1 MIQRSLPFPS
11 IVFCATLIAGCT
23 SNTSTSRSSAPSVT
37 ATNAVDAANVI
48 APKGTPNFTSK
59 AANFSIYFPVKPT
72 EKRTPGSSQWGSYE
86 TFIYQSE
93 TKPVSYLV
101 VATTIPAKVDTSDP
115 LNFID
120 GVQKGLVEEASAK
133 LEKSRDVT
141 LNGIPGREIHTSMN
155 QGAALSRAYIYF
167 TPRISYQVM
176 AVGLKKEIQ
185 AQSAQ
190 IDKVLGSFRL
200 LDK

>member
-1 MIQRSLPFPS
+1 M
-11 IVFCATLIAGCT
+11 
-23 SNTSTSRSSAPSVT
+23 
-37 ATNAVDAANVI
+37 
-48 APKGTPNFTSK
+48 
-59 AANFSIYFPVKPT
+59 
-72 EKRTPGSSQWGSYE
+72 
-86 TFIYQSE
+86 
-93 TKPVSYLV
+93 SYLV
-101 VATTIPAKVDTSDP
+101 VATTIPPKVDTSDP

-167 TPRISYQVM
+167 TPTISYQVM
-176 AVGLKKEIQ
+176 AIGLKKEIQ

-200 LDK
+200 LNK